1 MLSSVQFSS
10 DGEVGEKQE
19 KATASL
25 FRCEH
30 FIFNLIRFLQIFFQ
44 FRRLEGVIQAR
55 MAVILAFHISFLC
68 ITLGQR
74 TCREPWCSCSCS
86 TLPDLYSSDF
96 IQFQIFQR
104 INSSLNL
111 TGQVLQTRLGLAGLS
126 FRTRLGGWKVGVK
139 EKKHDGGG

>member
-1 MLSSVQFSS
+1 
-10 DGEVGEKQE
+10 
-19 KATASL
+19 
-25 FRCEH
+25 
-30 FIFNLIRFLQIFFQ
+30 
-44 FRRLEGVIQAR
+44 

-74 TCREPWCSCSCS
+74 MCREPWCSCSCS
-86 TLPDLYSSDF
+86 TLPDLYSSESMH

-104 INSSLNL
+104 INSSLDL

-139 EKKHDGGG
+139 GKKHDGGG